1 VHLLPKPAQTL
12 MTVAFVTL
20 LFSLSAGVSASAQNV
35 LTTAQWRDDLK
46 FLAERIPK
54 AHRNAFHN
62 ISPDAFA
69 AAVSNIDRNIPSM
82 SDHEVVVAFARL
94 VAMLGD
100 GHSRLL
106 LPGLADPM
114 SDRPSPVSPEDA
126 RLAFHLLPV
135 KLYAFTDGLFVVAAT
150 PEFKGLLGAQVLQI
164 GSHTVREALEAVY
177 PVVNRDNTMGLKLL
191 APYFVTVREVLDAQ
205 HVVQGENRIPFTF
218 LTRDEKTTTVALPP
232 LTSLGG
238 VNWVEATDSL
248 GAPRPLRL
256 RESGNNCWFEYLAD
270 SKTVFVR
277 INVIDDSQEQS
288 VTEFTRKL
296 HSFIADH
303 PVDRAVLDLRDCH
316 GGNNQLF
323 RSMLLGIIRDDKID
337 KPGKLFVIIGRD
349 TFSAAVNAASD
360 LERLC
365 DCIFV
370 GEPTVGSP
378 SSYGDAK
385 ETTLPNSK
393 LVVRLST
400 VYWRDWT
407 GDESRPWIAPDI
419 STQISSGDYFAGDDP
434 FLKAILQFPRGTS
447 FGNVLLNVVQ
457 AGGGPES
464 ILRFY
469 YRQKT
474 DPRYAR
480 QSTQGAMQNSGAYCV
495 SHKKYGEALLSFQLN
510 ARDYPDSVPASLEVV
525 EQARHKDPND
535 ARLADFVRKMES
547 LKAER

>member
-1 VHLLPKPAQTL
+1 MHLLPKTAQTL
-12 MTVAFVTL
+12 LTVAFVTL
-20 LFSLSAGVSASAQNV
+20 LFSLSLGVSASAQNV

-82 SDHEVVVAFARL
+82 SNHEVVVAFARL

-114 SDRPSPVSPEDA
+114 SDRPSLVPPEDA

-164 GSHTVREALEAVY
+164 GSHTVGEALEAVY
-177 PVVNRDNTMGLKLL
+177 PVVNRDNPMGLTLL
-191 APYFVTVREVLDAQ
+191 APYFVTVPEVLYAQ
-205 HVVQGENRIPFTF
+205 RVVQDETRIPFTF
-218 LTRDEKTTTVALPP
+218 LTRDEKTTTVVLPP

-238 VNWVEATDSL
+238 VNWVEATDGL
-248 GAPRPLRL
+248 GTSRPLRL
-256 RESGNNCWFEYLAD
+256 RKPGNLWFEYLAD

-296 HSFIADH
+296 LSFIAEH

-323 RSMLLGIIRDDKID
+323 RSLLLGIIRDDKID

-385 ETTLPNSK
+385 ETTLPNSR
-393 LVVRLST
+393 LIVRLST

-419 STQISSGDYFAGDDP
+419 STQISSGDYFAGNDP
-434 FLKAILQFPRGTS
+434 SLRAILHFPTGTS
-447 FGNVLLNVVQ
+447 FGDVLLNVVQ

-480 QSTQGAMQNSGAYCV
+480 QSTQAALQSLGAYCV

-510 ARDYPDSVPASLEVV
+510 ARDYPDSVPASLEIV

-535 ARLADFVRKMES
+535 VRLADFVRKMEA